1 MKELKAYFFIIT
13 IVLLFSAKLT
23 YAKEQA
29 SVTPATAAPAIATP
43 TAAIQPVEGTNSFPI
58 TDITNDPIYTELIAK
73 KNIKDGL
80 TTEENQVCRD
90 IRDQEILNSEQA
102 LKIIEKSK
110 SYSTPY
116 RKIIDDI
123 KSLLNPVKIQK
134 TLDSMELAKNINAAD
149 TTDTLNNKLELYTN
163 QIASLNLAIKGMRES
178 IKFIS
183 LESAAFNQKTG
194 VVQQKIND
202 INMSIANLNNRII
215 EDKLS
220 KEIEWENFCLAM
232 SSKDLKTA
240 NTSYGNMV
248 AGKERIVKN
257 YKEILSLKKKIYE
270 QLVSV

>member
-1 MKELKAYFFIIT
+1 MKELKAYFFIII
-13 IVLLFSAKLT
+13 IVLLFSAKLA
-23 YAKEQA
+23 YANEQA
-29 SVTPATAAPAIATP
+29 SVTPATPAIATP
-43 TAAIQPVEGTNSFPI
+43 TAAVQPVEGTNSFPI
-58 TDITNDPIYTELIAK
+58 TDITNDPIYMQLIAK
-73 KNIKDGL
+73 KSTKDSL
-80 TTEENQVCRD
+80 TTEENRVCRD

-102 LKIIEKSK
+102 LKIVEKSK

-134 TLDSMELAKNINAAD
+134 TLDSMDLVKNVNAAD
-149 TTDTLNNKLELYTN
+149 TNDTLNNRLELYTN
-163 QIASLNLAIKGMRES
+163 QIAGLNLAIKGMRES

-183 LESAAFNQKTG
+183 MESAAFNQKTG

-248 AGKERIVKN
+248 AAKERIVKN

-270 QLVSV
+270 QLVTV